1 MGVSCGGFNIN
12 EDDYYR
18 VGLEPNHAYS
28 ILDVR
33 QLDLGEGSR
42 KLLRLRNP
50 WRKYSWKGNW
60 SDRDPI
66 WESSPHL
73 KDLKDNHLNPLGA
86 DEGIFWMEFEDFM
99 KYVLVLPV
107 QKTICEL
114 CLCCSYFCEVDVCK
128 HRPNWFSA
136 RMEGHL
142 PAFAPSRYS
151 LLAFDVTETTEM
163 DISIYQPSWR

>member
-1 MGVSCGGFNIN
+1 MGASCGGFDIN
-12 EDDYYR
+12 EDDYYQ

-50 WRKYSWKGNW
+50 WRKHSWKGNW

-66 WESSPHL
+66 WKSSPQLEVELRPH
-73 KDLKDNHLNPLGA
+73 GA

-99 KYVLVLPV
+99 KYVNLHSLVT
-107 QKTICEL
+107 K
-114 CLCCSYFCEVDVCK
+114 
-128 HRPNWFSA
+128 
-136 RMEGHL
+136 
-142 PAFAPSRYS
+142 
-151 LLAFDVTETTEM
+151 
-163 DISIYQPSWR
+163 